1 MNAAVVREV
10 VVRGV
15 VDLTTDRIV
24 LLAYAGGLFLSAA
37 LLIFVQ
43 PMVAR
48 IALPALGGS
57 PSVWAV
63 QMCFFQ
69 AALLAG
75 YGYAHVLDRYVRPH
89 HVPFFHLLLLG
100 VALMVLPFGLP
111 ASAEA
116 PPSDGASLWLI
127 GVLTAGVGLPFFAV
141 AANLPLLQAWFART
155 RHPNAADPY
164 FLYGV
169 CNLGALLALL
179 SYPVLP
185 EPLFELSKQTG
196 LWTLGFMLLGLMILI
211 CGLLLIVR
219 IRVDPAATPVFRQPK
234 VAGTLPM
241 AWTSRFHWLALAMVP
256 SGLLVAFVANAP
268 TGLASVPLFWTIPL
282 AAFLGSFAV
291 VFWNRPLVPMELVRA
306 VYPGS
311 IFAVGLCLL
320 VPSAVG
326 VPVVGP
332 AVGFAAFLTTTL
344 VCHRALYD
352 SRPDSAHL
360 TEFYAWMS
368 FGGLLGGSVAA
379 FVMPHIVGGGLGF
392 LVLLLAGLAL
402 RPGQTKIG
410 SKPTGAERE

>member
-1 MNAAVVREV
+1 MNAAVVKKV

-15 VDLTTDRIV
+15 VDLATDRIV

-37 LLIFVQ
+37 LLFSVQ
-43 PMVAR
+43 PMIAR
-48 IALPALGGS
+48 IVLPALGGS

-63 QMCFFQ
+63 QICFFQ

-100 VALMVLPFGLP
+100 VALMALPFGLP
-111 ASAEA
+111 ASAGA
-116 PPSDGASLWLI
+116 PPSDGASFWLI

-141 AANLPLLQAWFART
+141 AANVPLLQAWFVRT
-155 RHPNAADPY
+155 GHPDAADPY

-185 EPLFELSKQTG
+185 EPLFGLSEQTE

-219 IRVDPAATPVFRQPK
+219 IRVNPAATPTLRQPK
-234 VAGTLPM
+234 VAGTPPT
-241 AWTSRFHWLALAMVP
+241 AWSSRLRWLALAMVP
-256 SGLLVAFVANAP
+256 SGLLVAFVTNAP
-268 TGLASVPLFWTIPL
+268 ASLTSFPLFWTIPL
-282 AAFLGSFAV
+282 AAYVGSFAV
-291 VFWNRPLVPMELVRA
+291 VFWSRPLVPMEFVRA
-306 VYPGS
+306 LYPGS

-320 VPSAVG
+320 LPSAVDG
-326 VPVVGP
+326 PVGP
-332 AVGFAAFLTTTL
+332 VIQFVAFLTTTL

-360 TEFYAWMS
+360 TEFYAWIS
-368 FGGLLGGSVAA
+368 FGGLLGGLVAA
-379 FVMPHIVGGGLGF
+379 FVLPQILGGGLGF

-402 RPGQTKIG
+402 RPG
-410 SKPTGAERE
+410 